1 MKSQGDVIRVL
12 RANYSIEIRRK
23 NSIISIYDRLLKDI
37 SKYIS
42 TSYKYDSYTI
52 YKTIDEMI
60 LNAKKNILEY
70 KKWKEE
76 IYTC

>member
-23 NSIISIYDRLLKDI
+23 NSIISIYDRLLNDI

-76 IYTC
+76 IYMC